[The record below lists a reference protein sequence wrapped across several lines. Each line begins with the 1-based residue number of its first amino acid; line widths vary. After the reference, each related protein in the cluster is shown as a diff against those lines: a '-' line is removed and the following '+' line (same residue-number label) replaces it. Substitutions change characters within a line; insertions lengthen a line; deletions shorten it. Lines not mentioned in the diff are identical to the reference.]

1 MLPSPAVLQVP
12 QPSNQAPL
20 SPQQPTNLSSV
31 LHAPQGFSHP
41 SPGSNSKNNSYS
53 PHGTHAAQGNFSG
66 NAAYSAV
73 ILPSSPTVHS
83 QAPSMHTPPRLPVS
97 TPPGTGSG
105 IAGSPRMHS
114 TTSPN
119 DYANLAYQ
127 PSLRRSADELVVRQ
141 PSPQFQVQV
150 QQYSQ
155 PQQQYTYQQQNQLQ
169 QQEQNYQQYQHQQQP
184 QVQQHSQLQPQQ
196 QQHHQPQQH
205 QQQYSSQPQQVAYPV
220 QTPFSPQAYTVTNAD
235 ATPLLDIPVAHFDNH
250 PLVSSAQHYEQL
262 PHQVSPARIASQ
274 NDATYMASAGNANTY
289 PNTNTNPMVY
299 SPVTSPRPLHS
310 TNPHVSSAS
319 TSTAVVNNYPMHTTT
334 PPGVYERQLASPESD
349 GGNPFELDESYVHN
363 SSFHYNQG
371 YQNNYQPS
379 NATTTVVESGL
390 SALTN
395 AIDSHAQPNR
405 VHFGPPEF
413 HPEEQNT
420 NDYTTNEPDEPLHHH
435 TTHNVDSNRGEVS
448 AEMRT
453 GERFRDLSAEYNDLY
468 NAELY
473 DIIAYSESQLS
484 ASQQNMRQRS
494 PQRFYEDSHLAGRQT
509 RSDSAHNSHQP
520 PRYGNNLSN
529 VSYMSESEDSGER
542 NAAPGIP
549 VSATDYINNN
559 VNTNPATTT
568 NTLTTS
574 TNETD
579 VDYPDDFES
588 YSYDDDVSGYLD
600 DAKPST
606 SSNKGAVEDTLATND
621 PLHSHTDYEDYG
633 NENEEGSYSNN
644 DHYNNNHEHDS
655 HSDGDAEFDNVF
667 MYDGSSA
674 SALAPVE
681 YDPSMHDDY
690 FNGTIGLDEL
700 SRLSL

>member
-1 MLPSPAVLQVP
+1 MLPSPASLQVP

-20 SPQQPTNLSSV
+20 SPQQPTPLSPV
-31 LHAPQGFSHP
+31 LHAPEGSSH
-41 SPGSNSKNNSYS
+41 STSGSNVNNNSYS
-53 PHGTHAAQGNFSG
+53 PHKVQAVQGIVSG
-66 NAAYSAV
+66 NAGYSTAM
-73 ILPSSPTVHS
+73 LPSSPVAHS
-83 QAPSMHTPPRLPVS
+83 QAPSMHTPPRMTVS
-97 TPPGTGSG
+97 AQPSTGSG
-105 IAGSPRMHS
+105 TASSPILHPATHR
-114 TTSPN
+114 N
-119 DYANLAYQ
+119 GYGNVGYQ
-127 PSLRRSADELVVRQ
+127 PSLRSSSEELVVQQ
-141 PSPQFQVQV
+141 PQSQVQV
-150 QQYSQ
+150 QYAQ
-155 PQQQYTYQQQNQLQ
+155 PQQQYTYQQHQHQQEQNQLQ
-169 QQEQNYQQYQHQQQP
+169 QQNHQQY
-184 QVQQHSQLQPQQ
+184 
-196 QQHHQPQQH
+196 QQH
-205 QQQYSSQPQQVAYPV
+205 QQQSHVQQHTQQHQHQHSSQPQHIVYPV

-235 ATPLLDIPVAHFDNH
+235 ATPLLGIPVTHYGNL
-250 PLVSSAQHYEQL
+250 PLVSSTQHYEHP
-262 PHQVSPARIASQ
+262 PHQVPPARIASQ
-274 NDATYMASAGNANTY
+274 ADASYTANGDNANTY

-299 SPVTSPRPLHS
+299 SPVTSPRPLHRTDPTQSNTSYS
-310 TNPHVSSAS
+310 TSTHFVSSA
-319 TSTAVVNNYPMHTTT
+319 TTDYPIHTTT
-334 PPGVYERQLASPESD
+334 GVYERQLASPESD

-363 SSFHYNQG
+363 SSFSYNQG
-371 YQNNYQPS
+371 YQNTYNPA
-379 NATTTVVESGL
+379 NATTTITETGQP
-390 SALTN
+390 ALTN
-395 AIDSHAQPNR
+395 VIDSHTQPNR
-405 VHFGPPEF
+405 VRFGPPEF

-453 GERFRDLSAEYNDLY
+453 GEHFRDLSAEYNDLY